1 MKLEKTKEKN
11 FISAVIYIHNDQE
24 KISVFAMELYR
35 ILKEKFLK
43 FEMIFVDD
51 ASTDQSAEIIRTT
64 TKQFEGCAVS
74 ILSMSYHQGVELSM
88 NAGVDLSIG
97 DFVYEFDSILKDYQ
111 TELIEELYQ
120 VSLEG
125 YDIVCASPQNGQ
137 SIGSK
142 LFYQIF
148 NRFAHMEYMLQT
160 ERFRILSRRAINR
173 VNSMSKTIPYRKA
186 VYANCGLHLK
196 NIRYKNEKAEK
207 KKEKKDGRE
216 KRELALNSLLLF
228 TDIVYRIT
236 SVMTMA
242 MMGITFI
249 MAVYAMTVF
258 LTGKP
263 IEGWTTLVL
272 FVSVSFFGL
281 FAILTMIV
289 KYQAVILDLN
299 FKKKTYTFDGIEKIS
314 K

>member
-1 MKLEKTKEKN
+1 MKQEVTKEKN
-11 FISAVIYIHNDQE
+11 FISAVIYVYNDQE
-24 KISVFAMELYR
+24 TIAAFASNLYALLR
-35 ILKEKFLK
+35 EKFLK

-51 ASTDQSAEIIRTT
+51 ASTDRTIERIRTV
-64 TKQFEGCAVS
+64 TKEFEGCATS

-97 DFVYEFDSILKDYQ
+97 DFVYEFDSVLQDYKK
-111 TELIEELYQ
+111 EMVYELYQ
-120 VSLEG
+120 VSLDG
-125 YDIVCASPQNGQ
+125 YDIVCASPEHGQ
-137 SIGSK
+137 PVFSK
-142 LFYQIF
+142 IYYHIF

-160 ERFRILSRRAINR
+160 ERFRIISRRAINR
-173 VNSMSKTIPYRKA
+173 VNAMSKTVPYRKA

-196 NIRYKNEKAEK
+196 RVLYQNENYR
-207 KKEKKDGRE
+207 KEKKYGRE
-216 KRELALNSLLLF
+216 KSELALNSLLLF

-236 SVMTMA
+236 SMITIG
-242 MMGITFI
+242 MMVFTFI
-249 MAVYAMTVF
+249 MGIYAMTIF

-272 FVSVSFFGL
+272 FLSISFFGL

-299 FKKKTYTFDGIEKIS
+299 FKKKAYTFDSIEKIS

>member
-1 MKLEKTKEKN
+1 MKVDVTKEKN
-11 FISAVIYIHNDQE
+11 FISAVIYLYNDQE
-24 KISVFAMELYR
+24 NIAAFASELYS

-43 FEMIFVDD
+43 FEIIFVDD
-51 ASTDQSAEIIRTT
+51 ASTDQSAEIIRNI
-64 TKQFEGCAVS
+64 TKQFEGCATS

-97 DFVYEFDSILKDYQ
+97 DFVYEFDSVVKDYKK
-111 TELIEELYQ
+111 ELIYELYK

-125 YDIVCASPQNGQ
+125 YDIVCASPENGQ
-137 SIGSK
+137 SIASK
-142 LFYQIF
+142 IFYKIF

-196 NIRYKNEKAEK
+196 NIRYQNEKYKEEK
-207 KKEKKDGRE
+207 KYNKE

-228 TDIVYRIT
+228 TDIVYRMT
-236 SVMTMA
+236 SIMTII
-242 MMGITFI
+242 MMVITFV
-249 MAVYAMTVF
+249 MAVYAMMIF
-258 LTGKP
+258 FTGKP

-272 FVSVSFFGL
+272 FISISFFGL

-299 FKKKTYTFDGIEKIS
+299 FKKKAYTFDSIEKLS

>member
-1 MKLEKTKEKN
+1 MKQAETKEKN
-11 FISAVIYIHNDQE
+11 FISAVIYIYDVQE
-24 KISVFAMELYR
+24 EIAVFATELYQ
-35 ILKEKFLK
+35 ILQKKFLK

-51 ASTDQSAEIIRTT
+51 ASTDQSVEIIRTV
-64 TKQFEGCAVS
+64 TKKFEGCATS

-97 DFVYEFDSILKDYQ
+97 DFVYEFDSVQKDYKK
-111 TELIEELYQ
+111 ELIYQLYQ

-125 YDIVCASPQNGQ
+125 YDIVCASPKNGQ
-137 SIGSK
+137 PICSK

-196 NIRYKNEKAEK
+196 NIRYENEKQ
-207 KKEKKDGRE
+207 KKEKKYGRE

-236 SVMTMA
+236 SIMTML
-242 MMGITFI
+242 MMCITFI
-249 MAVYAMTVF
+249 MAVYAMMIF
-258 LTGKP
+258 FTGKP

-272 FVSVSFFGL
+272 FISISFFGL

-289 KYQAVILDLN
+289 KYQAVLLDLN
-299 FKKKTYTFDGIEKIS
+299 FKKKAYTFDTIEKIS